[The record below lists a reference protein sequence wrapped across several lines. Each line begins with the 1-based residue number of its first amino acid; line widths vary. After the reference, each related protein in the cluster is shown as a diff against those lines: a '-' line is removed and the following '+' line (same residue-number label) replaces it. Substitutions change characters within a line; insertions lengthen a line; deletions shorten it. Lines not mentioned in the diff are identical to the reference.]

1 MADFLNRSEGI
12 GTHWASGL
20 GAGNLDNDPPSQTMR
35 RIPETSVD
43 SQCLQADARA
53 SPYFHT
59 ICSGHLRQLDTH
71 LVVNRFPFK
80 KPLASAMGL
89 SAVFNNMPS
98 FISAISIL
106 LPLNLLA
113 ILSGNLNKSFSIVT
127 VSMSFPPS

>member
-1 MADFLNRSEGI
+1 MAGFLNRSEGI

-53 SPYFHT
+53 SPYSHT

-71 LVVNRFPFK
+71 LKEMRDDDKTAQNERQ
-80 KPLASAMGL
+80 
-89 SAVFNNMPS
+89 NE
-98 FISAISIL
+98 
-106 LPLNLLA
+106 
-113 ILSGNLNKSFSIVT
+113 T
-127 VSMSFPPS
+127 T

>member
-1 MADFLNRSEGI
+1 MAGFLNRSEGI

-71 LVVNRFPFK
+71 FVVLGFVPQ
-80 KPLASAMGL
+80 P
-89 SAVFNNMPS
+89 
-98 FISAISIL
+98 
-106 LPLNLLA
+106 NLRTDNCYDFL
-113 ILSGNLNKSFSIVT
+113 IVYEKAYIWT
-127 VSMSFPPS
+127 